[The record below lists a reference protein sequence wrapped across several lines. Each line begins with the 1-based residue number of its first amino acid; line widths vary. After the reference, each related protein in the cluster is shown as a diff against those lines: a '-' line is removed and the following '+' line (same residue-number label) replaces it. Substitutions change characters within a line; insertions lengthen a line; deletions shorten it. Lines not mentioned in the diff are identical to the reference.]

1 MPNEVTTAKILIVDD
16 EPTNVRLLER
26 LIAKGKP
33 PKVALIAVLRRLVVF
48 ANAVL
53 KSGQPWRG
61 ATTA

>member
-1 MPNEVTTAKILIVDD
+1 
-16 EPTNVRLLER
+16 
-26 LIAKGKP
+26 
-33 PKVALIAVLRRLVVF
+33 VLRRLVVF